1 MGEADIKVNR
11 SGKYPYHAGEK
22 VDITNNFLLMLSQTK
37 KPRRVFRECNSDQR
51 NQRESYVKNVAYN
64 TARQLYVRYS
74 TSMKTILI
82 TGGAG
87 FIGSHTAEA
96 LLARGMKVC
105 VLDNLSNGKAS
116 NLPAEALASGQLKIV
131 EGDVRNAATVDVAVQ
146 GMDAVLH
153 LAAQVSVQRS
163 VTDPVASSG
172 HNITG
177 FLHVMDA
184 VRRHRVARLVYAS
197 SAAVYGIPAS
207 LPLSEDATPRPL
219 SPYGLEKLVNDQYAE
234 LFRTLYGI
242 SSIGMRY
249 FNVYGPRQDPT
260 SPYAGV
266 ISKFANG
273 LQTGTP
279 LRVFGDGAQTR
290 DFVYVGDV
298 AQANV
303 RALEASVQGVLN
315 VGTGRTV
322 SLVEL
327 IQAMAQAFGAKPHVR
342 YEPASPGDIPHSAS
356 STSRLVQTLAWQ
368 PSTSLIDGL
377 GVLAQSL
384 R

>member
-1 MGEADIKVNR
+1 MQN
-11 SGKYPYHAGEK
+11 
-22 VDITNNFLLMLSQTK
+22 
-37 KPRRVFRECNSDQR
+37 
-51 NQRESYVKNVAYN
+51 
-64 TARQLYVRYS
+64 
-74 TSMKTILI
+74 ILI

-96 LLARGMKVC
+96 LLARGMQVR
-105 VLDNLSNGKAS
+105 VLDNLFNGKAA
-116 NLPAEALASGQLKIV
+116 NLPAAALTSGQLTLV
-131 EGDVRNAATVDVAVQ
+131 EGDVRDAAAVDAAVQ

-163 VTDPVASSG
+163 VAEPVASSG

-207 LPLSEDATPRPL
+207 LPLSEDATPGPL
-219 SPYGLEKLVNDQYAE
+219 SPYGLEKLINDQYAE
-234 LFRTLYGI
+234 LFRTLYGV
-242 SSIGMRY
+242 SSVGMRY

-303 RALEASVQGVLN
+303 RALEARVHGVLN
-315 VGTGRTV
+315 VGTGLTV
-322 SLVEL
+322 SLLEL
-327 IQAMAQAFGAKPHVR
+327 IKAMEQAFGATSHVR
-342 YEPASPGDIPHSAS
+342 HESAAPGDIRHSATT
-356 STSRLVQTLAWQ
+356 TSRLVQALAWQ
-368 PSTSLIDGL
+368 PSTALIDGL
-377 GVLAQSL
+377 GALAQSL
-384 R
+384 GSD

>member
-1 MGEADIKVNR
+1 M
-11 SGKYPYHAGEK
+11 
-22 VDITNNFLLMLSQTK
+22 
-37 KPRRVFRECNSDQR
+37 
-51 NQRESYVKNVAYN
+51 KN
-64 TARQLYVRYS
+64 
-74 TSMKTILI
+74 ILI

-96 LLARGMKVC
+96 LLARGVYVR
-105 VLDNLSNGKAS
+105 VLDNFSNGQHA
-116 NLPAEALASGQLKIV
+116 NLPVAALASGQLSV
-131 EGDVRNAATVDVAVQ
+131 MEGDVRDADAVDAAVQ

-163 VTDPVASSG
+163 VAEPVASCG

-177 FLHVMDA
+177 FLHVLDA
-184 VRRHRVARLVYAS
+184 VRRHRVPRLVYAS

-207 LPLSEDATPRPL
+207 LPLSEDATALPL
-219 SPYGLEKLVNDQYAE
+219 SPYGLEKLINDQYSA
-234 LFRTLYGI
+234 LFRTLYNV
-242 SSIGMRY
+242 SSVGMRY
-249 FNVYGPRQDPT
+249 FNVYGPRQDPA

-279 LRVFGDGAQTR
+279 LRVFGDGSQTR

-303 RALEASVQGVLN
+303 RALEATVQGVLN

-322 SLVEL
+322 SLLQL
-327 IQAMAQAFGAKPHVR
+327 IDTMAQAFDAVPEVR
-342 YEPASPGDIPHSAS
+342 HEPSAPGDIPHSA
-356 STSRLVQTLAWQ
+356 TTTTRLAQALAWQ
-368 PSTSLIDGL
+368 PTTPLLDGL
-377 GVLAQSL
+377 GALAHAL
-384 R
+384 RAG

>member
-1 MGEADIKVNR
+1 
-11 SGKYPYHAGEK
+11 
-22 VDITNNFLLMLSQTK
+22 
-37 KPRRVFRECNSDQR
+37 
-51 NQRESYVKNVAYN
+51 
-64 TARQLYVRYS
+64 
-74 TSMKTILI
+74 MKSILI

-96 LLARGMKVC
+96 LLARGMQVRI
-105 VLDNLSNGKAS
+105 LDNLSNGKAA
-116 NLPAEALASGQLKIV
+116 NLPAVALASDQLTLI
-131 EGDVRNAATVDVAVQ
+131 EGDVRDAAAVDAAVQ

-163 VTDPVASSG
+163 VAEPVASSG

-184 VRRHRVARLVYAS
+184 VRHHRVARLVYAS
-197 SAAVYGIPAS
+197 SAAVYGIPAT
-207 LPLSEDATPRPL
+207 LPLSEDAKPGPL
-219 SPYGLEKLVNDQYAE
+219 SPYGLEKLINDQYAE
-234 LFRTLYGI
+234 LFRTLYGV
-242 SSIGMRY
+242 SSVGMRY
-249 FNVYGPRQDPT
+249 FNVYGPRQDPS

-266 ISKFANG
+266 ISKFAKG

-315 VGTGRTV
+315 VGTGVTV
-322 SLVEL
+322 SLLEL
-327 IQAMAQAFGAKPHVR
+327 IEAMGQAFGITPNVSHESTA
-342 YEPASPGDIPHSAS
+342 PGDIPHSATT
-356 STSRLVQTLAWQ
+356 TSRLVQTLSWH
-368 PSTSLIDGL
+368 PSTTLVDGL
-377 GVLAQSL
+377 GALAQSL
-384 R
+384 RSG